1 MNRIWVTNTGECS
14 DGIAAMRH
22 AFQPDHV
29 INSGDGSYGCTSH
42 AANQQGLVN
51 LKS

>member
-29 INSGDGSYGCTSH
+29 INSGDAMVAH
-42 AANQQGLVN
+42 HMLQINRVW
-51 LKS
+51 